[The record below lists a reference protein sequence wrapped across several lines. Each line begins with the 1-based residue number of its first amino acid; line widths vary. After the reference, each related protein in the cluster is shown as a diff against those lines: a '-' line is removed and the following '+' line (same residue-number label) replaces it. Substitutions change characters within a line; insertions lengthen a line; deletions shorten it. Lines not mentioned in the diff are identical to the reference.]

1 MQQTTEEILVE
12 GGRSDD
18 KATIVTYPDEF
29 TKQEIVE
36 LAKAAGYRV
45 QAVITQ
51 KQVIKSGY
59 GVGVGKAQELQQIV
73 AENGS
78 KTIIIDE
85 SVTSSQANK
94 LSEVTRA
101 EVVDRER
108 LILNIFA
115 RRANTTEAK
124 LQVQL
129 AELRYEM
136 PRAKDVVRYSV
147 KGERAGFSGMGESAV
162 DVKFRALKRQ
172 MVAIR
177 QKLEKSRSNR
187 ELYTA
192 ERRKLNMPFVSLA
205 GYTSSGKTTLFN
217 RLASESKE
225 ESPKLFTT
233 LSTTTRAV
241 AFADSR
247 RKMML
252 SDTVGFISRLPTYM
266 VESFKSTLDELKYA
280 DLILLLIDVSEP
292 LDSIRIKLES
302 CRQTLNGLEVDP
314 KKILLVLNKIDC
326 FEDGRGN
333 RIEQESIFKDFTSI
347 RISAKRGDGLHQL
360 RNRIT
365 GLVFPPKPTID
376 SLIGHLK
383 GFEAADTSRVVR
395 NQGGG

>member
-1 MQQTTEEILVE
+1 MHQTVEEALVE
-12 GGRSDD
+12 RGRSDD

-29 TKQEIVE
+29 TKQEILE

-51 KQVIKSGY
+51 KQVIRSGY
-59 GVGVGKAQELQQIV
+59 GVGVGKAQELQEIV

-78 KTIIIDE
+78 NTIIIDE
-85 SVTSSQANK
+85 SVTSSQANN
-94 LSEVTRA
+94 LSKVTQA

-136 PRAKDVVRYSV
+136 PRAKDAVRFSV

-172 MVAIR
+172 MVTIR
-177 QKLEKSRSNR
+177 QKLEKGRTNR
-187 ELYTA
+187 ELYTV
-192 ERRKLNMPFVSLA
+192 ERRKLNMPFISLA

-247 RKMML
+247 KKIML

-266 VESFKSTLDELKYA
+266 VESFKSTLDELRYA
-280 DLILLLIDVSEP
+280 DLVLLLIDVSEP
-292 LDSIRIKLES
+292 LESIRIKLGS
-302 CRQTLNGLEVDP
+302 CGETLKGLEVDP
-314 KKILLVLNKIDC
+314 KKILLVLNKIDRL
-326 FEDGRGN
+326 EDGRGN
-333 RIEQESIFKDFTSI
+333 RIEQEPIFRDFSLI

-360 RNRIT
+360 KNRIV
-365 GLVFPPKPTID
+365 GLVFRPKPP
-376 SLIGHLK
+376 
-383 GFEAADTSRVVR
+383 
-395 NQGGG
+395 N